1 MLSKMAIYFQ
11 GFVVLKF
18 SSQDIALKDCYIGN
32 FNTSQQNDPQ
42 AFKRAFSDPEVI
54 ILYTLR

>member
-1 MLSKMAIYFQ
+1 MAIYFQ